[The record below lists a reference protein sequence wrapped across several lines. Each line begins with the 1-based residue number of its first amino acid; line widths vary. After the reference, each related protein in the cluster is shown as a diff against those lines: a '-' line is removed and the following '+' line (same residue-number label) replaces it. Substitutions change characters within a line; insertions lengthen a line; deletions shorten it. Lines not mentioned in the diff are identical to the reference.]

1 MLIIMKGLMCLV
13 LLGLVLVVN
22 PLTPTP
28 PPPATPTPTPA
39 EAADAVAWA
48 AVPWAC
54 GLESLA
60 VLLGIYLVLRRS
72 PQEETQS

>member
-1 MLIIMKGLMCLV
+1 MRSLICLA
-13 LLGLVLVVN
+13 LLGLILSA

-28 PPPATPTPTPA
+28 VPPATPTPTPTQ
-39 EAADAVAWA
+39 AADALAWA

-60 VLLGIYLVLRRS
+60 VLLGIYLALRRR
-72 PQEETQS
+72 PQMEV